1 MSEGFLYIDQQNV
14 VIGGDGLKFS
24 LGGAIANTDF
34 LILLML
40 LGYRFSPHQELIMLG
55 LMSCLLRAKHK
66 LNGDQ
71 VESKSGLLAI
81 FQAQS
86 CKRGKGAEVCVG

>member
-1 MSEGFLYIDQQNV
+1 MSEGFLCIDQQNV

-40 LGYRFSPHQELIMLG
+40 LGYRISPH
-55 LMSCLLRAKHK
+55 
-66 LNGDQ
+66 
-71 VESKSGLLAI
+71 
-81 FQAQS
+81 
-86 CKRGKGAEVCVG
+86 

>member
-1 MSEGFLYIDQQNV
+1 MAEGVKNSCKDQKKSLARMSEGFSYIDQQNV

-40 LGYRFSPHQELIMLG
+40 LGYRFSPH
-55 LMSCLLRAKHK
+55 
-66 LNGDQ
+66 
-71 VESKSGLLAI
+71 
-81 FQAQS
+81 
-86 CKRGKGAEVCVG
+86 